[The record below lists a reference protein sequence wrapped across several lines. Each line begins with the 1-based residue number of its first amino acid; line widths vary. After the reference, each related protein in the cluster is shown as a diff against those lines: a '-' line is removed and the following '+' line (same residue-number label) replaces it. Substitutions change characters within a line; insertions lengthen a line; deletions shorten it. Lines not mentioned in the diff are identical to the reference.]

1 MNRKELFILSV
12 TIFLTVLAWVAS
24 DILHA
29 RAQEHAKLNMSSVP
43 STKEYHL
50 DENIF
55 TILKARV
62 E

>member
-12 TIFLTVLAWVAS
+12 TIFLTVLAWVVS

-29 RAQEHAKLNMSSVP
+29 QASEHNKLDVSVP
-43 STKEYHL
+43 SAKEYHI

-55 TILKARV
+55 TILGSRA

>member
-12 TIFLTVLAWVAS
+12 TIFLTVVIWVVS

-29 RAQEHAKLNMSSVP
+29 RAQEHAKLNMSVP

>member
-12 TIFLTVLAWVAS
+12 TIFLTVIAWVVS

-29 RAQEHAKLNMSSVP
+29 RAQEQSKLDISVP
-43 STKEYHL
+43 STKEYKI
-50 DENIF
+50 DEKIF
-55 TILKARV
+55 TILGSRV